1 MKKNYIV
8 LSVVMYVIAILILLF
23 YSIMSFK
30 IQLAE
35 ISRLILLCGS
45 CLFLYFGGFFLSKYL
60 NNNKPMKINLW
71 ICFILYLVL
80 ILTFTLFDPML
91 GRNFSIVHWSK
102 NLFNEYIHN
111 SFNIIPFHTIIDYVS
126 KFNSLYDTRTIM
138 VNLFGN
144 IILLMPMSIFLTLL
158 FKKEKNLKKF
168 LLTVIVIALGIEVIQ
183 FLTLSGSCDIDDIIL
198 NVVGSIL
205 AYIIFRINSIN
216 SIIRNILLLEKN
228 NVAKSKILKIIIL
241 TVFFVVLFIVI
252 IWYRN
257 YLYNK
262 NLNTFIQNY
271 NYSLKII
278 DRDKGCDNE
287 LEKFYEDEY
296 YIYYFKCNKSDK
308 VYALI
313 NDKEKYLVKDLL
325 NNNPTQYFIDIEKL
339 KEAGLEFIQK
349 NKYTDINIKGTG
361 NVYSKVDIIDK
372 KIIKISQ
379 GNMHQDVNS
388 NSNKTN
394 FQECFFIIPLSEG
407 ETIITISYYDT
418 ENDALQFKKRF
429 NISVDNKL
437 IVTYKD
443 ISVKE

>member
-1 MKKNYIV
+1 MFKKVCSIIFY
-8 LSVVMYVIAILILLF
+8 LLAVF
-23 YSIMSFK
+23 IIFGYFIISIFSNLMIS
-30 IQLAE
+30 E
-35 ISRLILLCGS
+35 TSRLILLISGCI
-45 CLFLYFGGFFLSKYL
+45 FLYFGGFFLSKYL

-71 ICFILYLVL
+71 IYFILYLVL
-80 ILTFTLFDPML
+80 MLTFTLFDPMF
-91 GRNFSIVHWSK
+91 GRSFSIVHWSK

-111 SFNIIPFHTIIDYVS
+111 SFNIIPFHTILDYVS
-126 KFNSLYDTRTIM
+126 KFNSLYDTRTII

-144 IILLMPMSIFLTLL
+144 LIVLMPMSIFLPLL
-158 FKKEKNLKKF
+158 FKKEKNFKKF

-198 NVVGSIL
+198 NVVGSLL

-228 NVAKSKILKIIIL
+228 NVSKKTLLKIIIL
-241 TVFFVVLFIVI
+241 TLFIVVSFIVI

-262 NLNTFIQNY
+262 NLNNSIQKY

-278 DRDKGCDNE
+278 DDNKDCDNQ

-313 NDKEKYLVKDLL
+313 NDKEEYLVKDLL
-325 NNNPTQYFIDIEKL
+325 NNNPTQYFIDIERL
-339 KEAGLEFIQK
+339 KEAGLEFVQK
-349 NKYTDINIKGTG
+349 SKYTDINIKGTG
-361 NVYSKVDIIDK
+361 NVYSKVEIKEK

-379 GNMHQDVNS
+379 GNMNQDFDS

-394 FQECFFIIPLSEG
+394 FQEYFFIIPLSEG
-407 ETIITISYYDT
+407 ETIVTINYYDT
-418 ENDALQFKKRF
+418 ENDALQFKKQF
-429 NISVDNKL
+429 NVSVDNSL
-437 IVTYKD
+437 MATYKD
-443 ISVKE
+443 ISVKK

>member
-1 MKKNYIV
+1 MFKKVCSIIFYLLAVFI
-8 LSVVMYVIAILILLF
+8 ILGYFII
-23 YSIMSFK
+23 SIFSNLMIS
-30 IQLAE
+30 E
-35 ISRLILLCGS
+35 TSRLLLLISGCI
-45 CLFLYFGGFFLSKYL
+45 FLYFGGFFLSKYL

-71 ICFILYLVL
+71 IYFILYLVL
-80 ILTFTLFDPML
+80 MFTFTLFDPMF
-91 GRNFSIVHWSK
+91 GRSFSIVHWSK
-102 NLFNEYIHN
+102 DLFNEYIHN
-111 SFNIIPFHTIIDYVS
+111 SFNIIPFHTILDYVS
-126 KFNSLYDTRTIM
+126 KFNSLYDTRTII

-144 IILLMPMSIFLTLL
+144 LIVLMPMSIFLPLL

-198 NVVGSIL
+198 NIVGSLL

-228 NVAKSKILKIIIL
+228 NVSKKTLLKIIIL
-241 TVFFVVLFIVI
+241 TLFIVVSFIVI

-262 NLNTFIQNY
+262 NLNNSIQNY

-278 DRDKGCDNE
+278 DDNKDCDNQ

-325 NNNPTQYFIDIEKL
+325 NNNPTRYFIDIESL
-339 KEAGLEFIQK
+339 KEAGLEFVQK
-349 NKYTDINIKGTG
+349 SKYTDINIKGTG
-361 NVYSKVDIIDK
+361 NVYSKVEIKDK

-379 GNMHQDVNS
+379 GNMHQDFDS

-394 FQECFFIIPLSEG
+394 FQEYFFIIPLSEG
-407 ETIITISYYDT
+407 ETIVTISYYDT
-418 ENDALQFKKRF
+418 ENDALQFKKQF
-429 NISVDNKL
+429 NISVDNNL
-437 IVTYKD
+437 MVTYKD